1 MVKRRGAGRPRAAY
15 ESVRKEITLNEN
27 QLSKI
32 EAAARIKGKDFSKFV
47 RDVAIAAA
55 HRVLKK
61 TATCD
66 VCDRTFSL
74 STAPRQLSFFDN
86 ETNVCPY
93 CCSAV
98 KKGAKNG

>member
-32 EAAARIKGKDFSKFV
+32 EAAARIKGKDFSKLV

-55 HRVLKK
+55 HRDD
-61 TATCD
+61 AG
-66 VCDRTFSL
+66 
-74 STAPRQLSFFDN
+74 RQILRRPAGGRI
-86 ETNVCPY
+86 EHR
-93 CCSAV
+93 
-98 KKGAKNG
+98 G